1 MDETNIKPWTEHHE
15 YKYNWLYNYMN
26 NNYPDVEYDNYI
38 DTYQDKFIDIIH
50 NNPNWGNQSKEALF
64 FLVARW
70 LEINQQ
76 NNPYIKIYQNEGW
89 KLKMIIEQKEVLNEL
104 DQKELKYYRSREYF
118 INILDNIDID
128 TIDNIIDHYKY
139 LLLSLL
145 VKQPPLRPSFYISA
159 KIINREYKNNNID
172 NYLLLNRTGQL
183 KAYYIINKDKVSNY
197 NLYKFSPNLKKIDI
211 VDNDIVQLINKSLI
225 KYPRSYLFE
234 INKKPISYETL
245 LKWLRDIT
253 KVSLI
258 NFDIMRA
265 SYITWFYKN
274 KHNYSDKDK
283 LSKQMRHSVRTAMV
297 NYNKIDDNINDIND
311 DESRNRLIKK
321 RKNDIIYN
329 IRQGR
334 IPKKS
339 TLKKYNI
346 DIKNY
351 IN

>member
-1 MDETNIKPWTEHHE
+1 MEETNIKPWTEQHD

-26 NNYPDVEYDNYI
+26 NIYPNVEFDNYI
-38 DTYQDKFIDIIH
+38 YTYKDKLMDIIYK
-50 NNPNWGNQSKEALF
+50 NNNWGLASKEALF
-64 FLVARW
+64 FLIARW
-70 LEINQQ
+70 LELNT
-76 NNPYIKIYQNEGW
+76 NSEYIKIFQNEGW
-89 KLKMIIEQKEVLNEL
+89 KLKMIIEQKEALNEL
-104 DQKELKYYRSREYF
+104 DQKEIKNYRSKEYF
-118 INILDNIDID
+118 LNILNNINVDD
-128 TIDNIIDHYKY
+128 IDNIIDHYKY
-139 LLLSLL
+139 LLLALL
-145 VKQPPLRPSFYISA
+145 VKQPPLRPSFYLSA
-159 KIINREYKNNNID
+159 KIINRENKNNHMD

-197 NLYKFSPNLKKIDI
+197 NLYKLNPKLKKIDI
-211 VDNDIVQLINKSLI
+211 VDNNLTQLINQSLN
-225 KYPRSYLFE
+225 KYPRTYLFE
-234 INKKPISYETL
+234 IKKKPVLYETL

-274 KHNYSDKDK
+274 KHNYSDKDN
-283 LSKQMRHSVRTAMV
+283 LAKQMRHTIKTAML
-297 NYNKIDDNINDIND
+297 NYNKIDDNNDINND
-311 DESRNRLIKK
+311 DDIDLSLYKK
-321 RKNDIIYN
+321 RRKDIIYT

-334 IPKKS
+334 IPKQT